1 MPDHHNALPAGYRL
15 GEYEIQTVLGSGGFG
30 VTYKAH
36 DHNLDK
42 LVAIKEY
49 LPPEFAVRDGRTT
62 VKPKSSASKDDYAWG
77 LDRFLDEARA
87 LARFDHPHINKVHRF
102 FKENGTA
109 YLVLEYVDGDMLSD
123 LLKSKGRFNEAGVRR
138 MLDELLDG
146 LDKVHRA
153 GYIHR
158 DIKPAN
164 IIFRRDG
171 SAVLLDFGAARQA
184 IGQRSQMITSI
195 LTPGYAP
202 VEQYLNTADAMG
214 AWSDLYSLGV
224 VAYRCL
230 VGGDES
236 VVIDAPSR
244 AHYAQR
250 GESEK
255 DMPSAAEVGKGN
267 YSDGLLK
274 AIDWAMKVDERER
287 PQSVGEMRAVLA
299 GEGDVVA
306 TAPVVKK
313 AKKKAAKKVRAK
325 RAVKVDQTKGA
336 QVPAGWVFGVI
347 GLAVLV
353 VVGVGFGL
361 PHYQQRQ
368 AEKIAEAEQQR
379 IKAEEVER
387 QRAAEAERK
396 RKIAEAVKAEQAEFR
411 RLLGRDASTWWV
423 GNDGLTALHIA
434 AAQGWAQLAQ
444 WLIDNGA
451 DVNARGGRQ
460 DVMPLHGAVIKN
472 DVDVAKL
479 LLANGA
485 DINARTNDGLTALH
499 IAASQGLVK
508 LSQWLIDNGADANA
522 NARGRQNVTPLH
534 GAVMKNEVDVA
545 KLLLAKGANINA
557 RTNVG
562 FTPLDLAIHEKH
574 GTMQWLLRR
583 DGGRCNVYCQ

>member
-1 MPDHHNALPAGYRL
+1 MNDYHNALPAGYRL

-30 VTYKAH
+30 VTYKAY

-42 LVAIKEY
+42 AVAIKEY

-62 VKPKSSASKDDYAWG
+62 VKPKSSASKEDYEWG
-77 LDRFLDEARA
+77 LSRFLDEARA

-123 LLKSKGRFNEAGVRR
+123 LLKRKGRFNETGIRR

-146 LDKVHRA
+146 LDAVHNA

-171 SAVLLDFGAARQA
+171 GAVLLDFGAARQA
-184 IGQRSQMITSI
+184 IGKRSQMITSI

-236 VVIDAPSR
+236 VIVDAPSR

-255 DMPSAAEVGKGN
+255 DMPSAAEVGAGK

-287 PQSVGEMRAVLA
+287 PQSVGELRGVLA
-299 GEGDVVA
+299 GEGDVEVVA
-306 TAPVVKK
+306 AAPVVKK
-313 AKKKAAKKVRAK
+313 KVGKKVSAK
-325 RAVKVDQTKGA
+325 RVVKVDQTKGDKLP
-336 QVPAGWVFGVI
+336 VNWVSVGVASAAALV
-347 GLAVLV
+347 LATAV
-353 VVGVGFGL
+353 VVGV
-361 PHYQQRQ
+361 PHYQQWQ
-368 AEKIAEAEQQR
+368 AEKIAEAERAAWQQA
-379 IKAEEVER
+379 AEERRQRQIAEVER
-387 QRAAEAERK
+387 QRAAEAERQ
-396 RKIAEAVKAEQAEFR
+396 RTAEVRRQRAAEAERQRRIAETNRKRALGNEQAAFR
-411 RLLGRDASTWWV
+411 QLV
-423 GNDGLTALHIA
+423 GHGAAVWRTNSDGGTDLHIA
-434 AAQGWAQLAQ
+434 AANGWAKLAQ
-444 WLIDNGA
+444 RLINNRA
-451 DVNARGGRQ
+451 NVNAQ
-460 DVMPLHGAVIKN
+460 DATG
-472 DVDVAKL
+472 
-479 LLANGA
+479 
-485 DINARTNDGLTALH
+485 
-499 IAASQGLVK
+499 
-508 LSQWLIDNGADANA
+508 W
-522 NARGRQNVTPLH
+522 
-534 GAVMKNEVDVA
+534 
-545 KLLLAKGANINA
+545 
-557 RTNVG
+557 
-562 FTPLDLAIHEKH
+562 TPLDYAIRNRHN
-574 GTMQWLLRR
+574 TMQSLLRQH
-583 DGGRCNVYCQ
+583 GGRCSRNCY